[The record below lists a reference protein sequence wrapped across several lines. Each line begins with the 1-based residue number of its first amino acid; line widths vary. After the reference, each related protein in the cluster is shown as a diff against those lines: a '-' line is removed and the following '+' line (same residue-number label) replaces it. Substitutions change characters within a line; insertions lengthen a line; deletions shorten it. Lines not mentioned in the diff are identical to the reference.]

1 MMVKQ
6 TGVLGRHIK
15 LVNVAGSLLKGA
27 FVFTRWLVY
36 LLRQKLKLCYSILFY
51 MVTSS
56 TCCS

>member
-51 MVTSS
+51 SIW
-56 TCCS
+56 